1 MSICTNKLG
10 RAFIVAS
17 GYSPGMCSLWI
28 YISQEPEIHPPLLR
42 TPFMY
47 DHRHAFDAVP
57 LSPVPRGVHVGED
70 AATSST
76 CHGFSSSLENRA
88 GFVRLVLVSMH
99 TKPHWSWKF
108 PDDRG

>member
-1 MSICTNKLG
+1 MSIYTNKLG

-57 LSPVPRGVHVGED
+57 LSPVPREEYTLVKTQPLVPL
-70 AATSST
+70 ATDS
-76 CHGFSSSLENRA
+76 HR
-88 GFVRLVLVSMH
+88 
-99 TKPHWSWKF
+99 HWRIGLGLLDWC
-108 PDDRG
+108 